1 MADETRW
8 LTASLLGS
16 EPKAWGFASLLT
28 FAQARALA
36 RTCTSCPLDHQDTA
50 LWDRALIAE
59 GQLLLPRSHTL
70 GAPLGRF
77 QLEAATPLKVV
88 PSRWRATVGAPPAEL
103 DRERRHTLATKGT
116 HTAASRSSPPVRP
129 PPGSGAFA

>member
-59 GQLLLPRSHTL
+59 GQLLLPR
-70 GAPLGRF
+70 
-77 QLEAATPLKVV
+77 
-88 PSRWRATVGAPPAEL
+88 
-103 DRERRHTLATKGT
+103 RHTRS
-116 HTAASRSSPPVRP
+116 AARAVPTRSRDSAQGGPISVAGDSGST
-129 PPGSGAFA
+129 PG